1 MKLYVS
7 GKDVS
12 QFYDAATWSGG
23 DGQAGRKLEFNLATS
38 QNPHTDKN
46 LPTIVT
52 KMNDSVRLTK
62 DDGTVVFDGELVSKE
77 KSISG
82 RLMRV
87 TAMDKLYRVNATQK
101 TYNFKDKK
109 PDEIAGQVFK
119 DLEIPTGKL
128 DTGAPITRVFDM
140 TSAYQIVMTA
150 YHLEYEKS
158 KKPFIVRMD
167 GEKVECVER
176 GKTVAKYMLD
186 PSFNL
191 IDSRFSVSVKDAV
204 EKVDKYDS
212 DGNKIGTIG
221 GTKVPKGADNEEKI
235 WNYFKDL
242 GYSDAATAGILGNLY
257 QESRFDPSCK
267 QYGGGPGRGLAQW
280 GGSRLAEL
288 RSFAKS
294 QGKSSTD
301 LGVQLAFIDKEMREG
316 KNVYWKRAKMS
327 YAEFKKISD
336 PVAGVRAFERAFE
349 RAGSPKYGI
358 RERKAKEIYGRRK
371 GTGPKGAT
379 KVYRQEKHEDAKARA
394 EGILKEI
401 EKKADLKVF
410 GDYDLITGNA
420 VIVREPFTGLNG
432 KFFIVSD
439 THHFANNY
447 HEVELTLSYQNL
459 MEDVNTSENKPEA
472 TEESVTSDGMGS
484 GGPPPSG
491 LAGSLIQNSKKYVG
505 IPYVWGGKSRRGT
518 DCSGFV
524 QFVYQD
530 AGIDFCPG
538 RLTSSKMASQYK
550 QYGFQRIPVKQAQP
564 GDVMWNSG
572 HVAMMYDDKN
582 VIEASQSK
590 GKVVIQTA
598 FHRYTPFTWAYR
610 YVGR

>member
-23 DGQAGRKLEFNLATS
+23 DGQAGRKLEFNLAIS
-38 QNPHTDKN
+38 QNPSTDKN
-46 LPTIVT
+46 LPNIVT
-52 KMNDSVRLTK
+52 LMNDPVRLTK

-101 TYNFKDKK
+101 TYNFNNKK

-242 GYSDAATAGILGNLY
+242 GYSDGAIAGILGNLY

-316 KNVYWKRAKMS
+316 KNVYWKRAKTS
-327 YAEFKKISD
+327 YADFKKIGD
-336 PVAGVRAFERAFE
+336 PVAGVRAFEKSFE
-349 RAGSPKYGI
+349 RAGKPNYPVRNK
-358 RERKAKEIYGRRK
+358 KATEIFNRRK
-371 GTGPKGAT
+371 GSGPTGGE

-459 MEDVNTSENKPEA
+459 MEDVNTSENKKDK
-472 TEESVTSDGMGS
+472 SDA
-484 GGPPPSG
+484 PSG
-491 LAGSLIQNSKKYVG
+491 VPNDGSAGARAIEAGLKVRGTHYQ
-505 IPYVWGGKSRRGT
+505 WGGNTPQSGL

-524 QFVYQD
+524 SYAYKS
-530 AGIDFCPG
+530 AGMPIPG
-538 RLTSSKMASQYK
+538 RLTSAGLRSNPKA
-550 QYGFQRIPVKQAQP
+550 YGFVEVPWGERKP
-564 GDVMWNSG
+564 GDVVWQSG
-572 HVAMMYDDKN
+572 HVALQYYDGK
-582 VIEASQSK
+582 ILESGGTTKSK
-590 GKVVIQTA
+590 RYLGYSGVGITDGKGRR
-598 FHRYTPFTWAYR
+598 FNKAYR